1 MNIISRLTQKHLWS
15 NKRRTWVT
23 IIGVML
29 CTAMICAVYTL
40 VSSFRHFLIECEI
53 YDNGSYHASFSALP
67 YSQVSKLEANAEINA
82 TGLVRNR
89 GAAQNLNIQNPD
101 KPYLQVNEC
110 DAAALSILPVHLV
123 EGRLPQTPNEILLP
137 QHLQE
142 SGGVSLSVGQT
153 ITLDLGERSLNG
165 AALSLNKQYQEG
177 ETLVHTQK
185 KTYTVVGIMERMGS
199 ESYSSACYTALSFL
213 QPATL
218 SPGAS
223 VTAYM
228 QLAHPSKTHE
238 TIPSI
243 AEQIGITDE
252 NINYN
257 RFLLAYYGSF
267 DDYNLSNMF
276 SGLGIILIALIMVG
290 SVSVIYNAFAISAME
305 RKKQFGLLAS
315 IGATQKQIR
324 KSVWQEGLT
333 VGLIGIPLGIIAGI
347 LGIAVTL
354 SVVQSLIKDML
365 TRTSATLSLYVSPPL
380 ILLSVLIAGVTIAL
394 SVFIPARRAAKTP
407 PVEAIRAT
415 QEIKANGKVRTNR
428 LTQRIFGFEANL
440 AKKQMQRNRKRYRT
454 TIFSLFMSLVMFL
467 SFSSFVHYM
476 KTGLDMQFQGGDYD
490 YSINGPTNQ
499 DNQTPHLDEVYN
511 QLKSNP
517 YVSQCAERSSLSL
530 SMKLDDSLFSSSF
543 LSELRTQGVGLI
555 EKTEELDF
563 EQLPLSVYALSDEEY
578 DTLLS
583 QHHLSSPD
591 RSGLI
596 LVDQFQY
603 KSEDGVKH
611 LLSGVNKS
619 ALPKEITLVGFEEIE
634 NTREEEFDVV
644 PYETKPVFVS
654 AQLIGTVSEL
664 PYAVFP
670 PSTSLVFLCSKT
682 QYQTLHKAF
691 PSDES
696 MGRTLFVSVA
706 NEQYEAFDAWRQQNP
721 LLNDHSSLYVYSVHE
736 VIEANRRV
744 LIVLSIFCYGFITL
758 MTLISITSV
767 LNTISTNMQLRKK
780 EFAMLQSV
788 GMTQKSMRRMIRFES
803 LFYGM
808 KALLF
813 ALPVSLGI
821 SYYMY
826 RMFAKQYQFAFT
838 LPWTQYLGAILGV
851 FLIVFATMQYATRKM
866 RKQNIVETIR
876 QDSI

>member
-1 MNIISRLTQKHLWS
+1 M
-15 NKRRTWVT
+15 
-23 IIGVML
+23 
-29 CTAMICAVYTL
+29 
-40 VSSFRHFLIECEI
+40 
-53 YDNGSYHASFSALP
+53 
-67 YSQVSKLEANAEINA
+67 
-82 TGLVRNR
+82 
-89 GAAQNLNIQNPD
+89 
-101 KPYLQVNEC
+101 
-110 DAAALSILPVHLV
+110 
-123 EGRLPQTPNEILLP
+123 
-137 QHLQE
+137 
-142 SGGVSLSVGQT
+142 
-153 ITLDLGERSLNG
+153 DLGERSLNG

-223 VTAYM
+223 ITAYM

-238 TIPSI
+238 IIPSI
-243 AEQIGITDE
+243 AEQIGITDG

-276 SGLGIILIALIMVG
+276 SGLGVILIALIMVG

-324 KSVWQEGLT
+324 KSIWQEGLT
-333 VGLIGIPLGIIAGI
+333 VGLIGIPSVSSPVFWALPSRCP
-347 LGIAVTL
+347 LYSL
-354 SVVQSLIKDML
+354 SSRHADPHN
-365 TRTSATLSLYVSPPL
+365 ATLSLYVSPPL

-619 ALPKEITLVGFEEIE
+619 ALPKEITLVDFEEIE

-767 LNTISTNMQLRKK
+767 LNTISTTMQLRK
-780 EFAMLQSV
+780 
-788 GMTQKSMRRMIRFES
+788 RN
-803 LFYGM
+803 
-808 KALLF
+808 
-813 ALPVSLGI
+813 LPCCS
-821 SYYMY
+821 
-826 RMFAKQYQFAFT
+826 
-838 LPWTQYLGAILGV
+838 P
-851 FLIVFATMQYATRKM
+851 
-866 RKQNIVETIR
+866 
-876 QDSI
+876 

>member
-1 MNIISRLTQKHLWS
+1 M
-15 NKRRTWVT
+15 
-23 IIGVML
+23 
-29 CTAMICAVYTL
+29 
-40 VSSFRHFLIECEI
+40 IECEI

-82 TGLVRNR
+82 IGLVRNR

-123 EGRLPQTPNEILLP
+123 EGRLPQAPNEILLP

-218 SPGAS
+218 SPGTP

-238 TIPSI
+238 IIPSI
-243 AEQIGITDE
+243 AEQIGITNE
-252 NINYN
+252 NIDSN
-257 RFLLAYYGSF
+257 RLLLAYYGSF
-267 DDYNLSNMF
+267 DDYNLNTMF
-276 SGLGIILIALIMVG
+276 SGLGIILIALIMMG

-394 SVFIPARRAAKTP
+394 SVFIPARRAAKTS

-490 YSINGPTNQ
+490 YSINSPTI
-499 DNQTPHLDEVYN
+499 D
-511 QLKSNP
+511 
-517 YVSQCAERSSLSL
+517 
-530 SMKLDDSLFSSSF
+530 
-543 LSELRTQGVGLI
+543 
-555 EKTEELDF
+555 KTEELDF
-563 EQLPLSVYALSDEEY
+563 EQLSLSVYALSDEEY
-578 DTLLS
+578 DALLS

-596 LVDQFQY
+596 AVDQYQY

-634 NTREEEFDVV
+634 NTREKTFDVV
-644 PYETKPVFVS
+644 SYDSKPVFVP

-838 LPWTQYLGAILGV
+838 LPWAQYLGAILGV